1 MKLKFLLILS
11 FLFLIAKPVQAVEIN
26 TQTEL
31 EKKTMEMINNSIT
44 GEQIKNF
51 ESKIAIQKDGSLK
64 IVETIEYYFDYPKHG
79 IYRNI
84 PFTIYDKGKRYDM
97 QYSFNPVL
105 DENGKKYKVA
115 KSQSGEQWV
124 LKIGDPNK
132 TITGDHTYVISYSI
146 KGGLQY
152 FSDHDELYWNIT
164 GNGWDVPIKKATA
177 IVTLPVQLEEG
188 KLQAKCYTGVYSST
202 KSNCTIV
209 GNNQTT
215 LYATTLFLNSS
226 EGLTIVEGFPKNT
239 VATLKPTLFVPYFE
253 RWYGKLTLLGIGVVA
268 FLWYIVLPIYLIIK
282 WFQQGRDP
290 EVGIAVRATFDPPK
304 LGKRFLT
311 PGETGSLVD
320 ETVDNRDIFAIIV
333 DLARRGYLRI
343 EEPSKK
349 DFYLRRITSSKKG
362 DKLLDFEEKLLNGI
376 FLTDDYINIKKTKMY
391 VTIGEV
397 KKMLYT
403 RMVDNGY
410 FTKNPNTTRTRYYA
424 LGSFGLFT
432 FNFVLAMIAFV
443 FGRVMPRKTLLGA
456 QTAKQ
461 AEGLK
466 NFLTS
471 QERQLN
477 FQGDKQ
483 MLFEKLLPFASAFG
497 VEKAWA
503 KRFETFDLK
512 NPDWYTSYSGSHFNS
527 ALFVSS
533 LSNSS
538 NSFAAS
544 ATPPS
549 SSGSGFSGGSSGGGG
564 GGGGGGSW

>member
-1 MKLKFLLILS
+1 
-11 FLFLIAKPVQAVEIN
+11 
-26 TQTEL
+26 
-31 EKKTMEMINNSIT
+31 MINNSIT

-64 IVETIEYYFDYPKHG
+64 VVETIDYYFDYPKHG

-84 PFTIYDKGKRYDM
+84 PFTIYDNGKRYDM

-105 DENGKKYKVA
+105 DENGKKYKVTT
-115 KSQSGEQWV
+115 SQSGEQWI

-132 TITGDHTYVISYSI
+132 TITGNHTYVISYNI
-146 KGGLQY
+146 QGGLQY

-164 GNGWDVPIKKATA
+164 GNSWDVPIKKATA
-177 IVTLPVQLEEG
+177 IVTLPVQLEDG
-188 KLQAKCYTGVYSST
+188 KLQMKCYTGAYSST

-215 LYATTLFLNSS
+215 LFATTLFLNSS

-239 VATLKPTLFVPYFE
+239 VATLKPTLYVPYFE
-253 RWYGKLTLLGIGVVA
+253 RWYGKLTLLGIGIAA
-268 FLWYIVLPIYLIIK
+268 FLWYIILPIYLVIK
-282 WFQQGRDP
+282 WFRQGRDP

-320 ETVDNRDIFAIIV
+320 ETVDNKDIFAIIV
-333 DLARRGYLRI
+333 DLARRGYLKI
-343 EEPSKK
+343 EEPAKK
-349 DFYLRRITSSKKG
+349 DFYLRRLSTTKKG

-391 VTIGEV
+391 ITIGEV
-397 KKMLYT
+397 KKMLYS
-403 RMVDNGY
+403 RMVESGY
-410 FTKNPNTTRTRYYA
+410 FAKNPNTTRTKYYA
-424 LGSFGLFT
+424 LGSLGLFT
-432 FNFVLAMIAFV
+432 FNFVLAFIAFV
-443 FGRVMPRKTLLGA
+443 FGKVMPRKTLLGA

-533 LSNSS
+533 LSNSQ
-538 NSFAAS
+538 NSFVAS
-544 ATPPS
+544 STPPS